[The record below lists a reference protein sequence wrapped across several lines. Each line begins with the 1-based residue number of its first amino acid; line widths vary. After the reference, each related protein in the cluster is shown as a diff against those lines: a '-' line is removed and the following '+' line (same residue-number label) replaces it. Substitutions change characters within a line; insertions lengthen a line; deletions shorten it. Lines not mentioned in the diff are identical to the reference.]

1 MKIKSLKSNIFLY
14 LIIFTVIP
22 LLIGTSVVTYKAYGE
37 KLNSI
42 KHNHYQILQQATQ
55 EIDNLLNKIE
65 LLGQYVKDE
74 YPRKKH
80 NLLTGLVRIQQ
91 DIPTILILDNN
102 GVLIDFA
109 SKSKIDIFKGSN
121 YSNEAYFKEIKNG
134 KKEYWTKVYLSS
146 ITNHPSLS
154 YSIRIDKNRIGIL
167 VIDLNLLSDFA
178 KKYKSGDGSSMI
190 RITDSDGVFIAHPE
204 RPKAIQQ
211 RKTILNTDVYKRF
224 MVKDYKNKQ
233 IEFIG
238 IGSIKNIG
246 IYGVTDK
253 LRWQVIVKEDM
264 NYLFQT
270 FYNIIWFI
278 ILFSLFL
285 IAISVYF
292 SFKLS
297 KSILKPLD
305 TFSKNMDDIAHDKEL
320 EKIDNIKYKEL
331 ELLSSNF
338 LTMQQNIKNREELN
352 REKDKQLHDSIKMA
366 QMGEMIGNIAHQ
378 WRQPLNIISTS
389 ASGMKLEKEFDM
401 LDDNKFIKYCDLIV
415 DNTQFLS
422 ETIDT
427 FRDFIKEKKELKMVK
442 IQNRLDNILNILSTS
457 LENNH
462 IKFINNIDYETT
474 MNVEIVLGELSQ
486 VIINIFNNSKDA
498 LVERKIDK
506 PYIKITTIK
515 ENNFVNII
523 IHDNAKGIPEDIL
536 PKIFD
541 PYFTTKHQSQGT
553 GLGLHMSYKIITQ
566 SLKGKI
572 SAKNENDGA
581 TFTIQLPLV

>member
-22 LLIGTSVVTYKAYGE
+22 LLIGTAVVTYKAYNE

-42 KHNHYQILQQATQ
+42 KYSHFQILQQATQ
-55 EIDNLLNKIE
+55 EIDHLLNKIE

-80 NLLTGLVRIQQ
+80 NLLTGLIRIQQ
-91 DIPTILILDNN
+91 DIPTILVLDNN

-109 SKSKIDIFKGSN
+109 SKNKIDIFKGSN

-134 KKEYWTKVYLSS
+134 KKEYWTKVYFSN

-154 YSIRIDKNRIGIL
+154 YSIRIDKNRIGVL

-190 RITDSDGVFIAHPE
+190 RITDSNGVFIAHPK
-204 RPKAIQQ
+204 RPKAIQE
-211 RKTILNTDVYKRF
+211 RKTILNTDIYKKY
-224 MVKDYKNKQ
+224 MIKGYKNKQ
-233 IEFIG
+233 IQFIG
-238 IGSIKNIG
+238 VQNIINIG
-246 IYGVTDK
+246 VYGVTNK
-253 LRWQVIVKEDM
+253 LKWKIIVKESMD
-264 NYLFQT
+264 YLFQT
-270 FYNIIWFI
+270 FYNILWFI

-285 IAISVYF
+285 IVISIYF

-305 TFSKNMDDIAHDKEL
+305 IFSKNMDDIAHDKEL
-320 EKIDNIKYKEL
+320 EKTDDIKYKEL

-352 REKDKQLHDSIKMA
+352 REKDKQLHDNIKMA

-378 WRQPLNIISTS
+378 WRQPLSVISTS

-427 FRDFIKEKKELKMVK
+427 FRDFIKEKKELKIVK
-442 IQNRLDNILNILSTS
+442 VQDRLDNILNILSTS
-457 LENNH
+457 LGNNH
-462 IKFINNIDYETT
+462 IKLINDIDYETT
-474 MNVEIVLGELSQ
+474 MNIEIVLGELSQ
-486 VIINIFNNSKDA
+486 VIINIFNNAKDA
-498 LVERKIDK
+498 LVEHKIDE
-506 PYIKITTIK
+506 PFIKITTTN

-523 IHDNAKGIPEDIL
+523 INDNAKGIPEDIL

-572 SAKNENDGA
+572 SAKNDKDGA